1 MVRKAKESTIDI
13 EELPE
18 LIPPIF
24 QQAQLSL
31 ANHRKNV
38 VSLHK
43 LHEQAAQITQT
54 LGKGKGI
61 QLTGEAAFSKAFISM
76 VNRILPIKKGV
87 SQADKSIKFVA
98 AFVRYTSEKG
108 ESAYFIAWWLS
119 AYLWHQL
126 LKRSRRMEKQ
136 TRKTQQPPDSWLS

>member
-1 MVRKAKESTIDI
+1 MVRKPKETTLDI

-18 LIPPIF
+18 LIAPIF
-24 QQAQLSL
+24 QQAQFSL

-43 LHEQAAQITQT
+43 LHEQAAQVTQT
-54 LGKGKGI
+54 LGKGKGL
-61 QLTGEAAFSKAFISM
+61 QLTGEAAFNKAFISM

-108 ESAYFIAWWLS
+108 EVVDVTCQRHLS
-119 AYLWHQL
+119 ELHT
-126 LKRSRRMEKQ
+126 SC
-136 TRKTQQPPDSWLS
+136 

>member
-1 MVRKAKESTIDI
+1 MDI

-18 LIPPIF
+18 LIAPIF
-24 QQAQLSL
+24 QQAQFSL

-87 SQADKSIKFVA
+87 SQADKSVKFVA

-108 ESAYFIAWWLS
+108 ESADFITWWLS

-126 LKRSRRMEKQ
+126 LKRRRRMEKQ
-136 TRKTQQPPDSWLS
+136 TRKTQQPPDLWLS

>member
-1 MVRKAKESTIDI
+1 MVRKPKETTLDI

-18 LIPPIF
+18 LIAPIF
-24 QQAQLSL
+24 QQAQFSL

-43 LHEQAAQITQT
+43 LHEQAAQVTQT
-54 LGKGKGI
+54 LGKGKGL
-61 QLTGEAAFSKAFISM
+61 QLTGEAAFNKAFISM

-108 ESAYFIAWWLS
+108 EVVDVTCLRHLS
-119 AYLWHQL
+119 ELHT
-126 LKRSRRMEKQ
+126 SC
-136 TRKTQQPPDSWLS
+136 